1 MDATKPRPGGAL
13 GLALALAAV
22 VLGLDQASKWVILTQ
37 IMAPPR
43 VVEVTGFFNLVL
55 TYNTGVSFG
64 LFGGAAT
71 AWKPWALGGLALA
84 VSAGLLY
91 WLARQPERLLGLA
104 VGLIVG
110 GALGNALDRA
120 HQPGVV
126 DFMDFYLAD
135 GQSLVPLLDH
145 APVITDDRPV
155 LEHSPATLVPPL
167 KRDTDETFL
176 NLLQFRMGQFPP
188 VRGISQDEVYFFQR
202 NYEMRTAQRISIF
215 SQRYQG
221 PGAEAFAGKQYRAG
235 LEQVQIFLDTRRGPF
250 IRLSDSGWQ

>member
-13 GLALALAAV
+13 RLALALATV
-22 VLGLDQASKWVILTQ
+22 VLVLDQASKWVILTQ
-37 IMAPPR
+37 VMAPPR

-64 LFGGAAT
+64 LFGGAA
-71 AWKPWALGGLALA
+71 ADWKSWALGGLALA

-126 DFMDFYLAD
+126 DFLDFHLAGWHWPAFNLAD
-135 GQSLVPLLDH
+135 S
-145 APVITDDRPV
+145 
-155 LEHSPATLVPPL
+155 
-167 KRDTDETFL
+167 
-176 NLLQFRMGQFPP
+176 
-188 VRGISQDEVYFFQR
+188 
-202 NYEMRTAQRISIF
+202 SIF
-215 SQRYQG
+215 LGVAILVFDGLFRERVRSKN
-221 PGAEAFAGKQYRAG
+221 EANRKKTG
-235 LEQVQIFLDTRRGPF
+235 
-250 IRLSDSGWQ
+250 

>member
-22 VLGLDQASKWVILTQ
+22 VLVLDQASKWVILTQ
-37 IMAPPR
+37 VMAPPR

-64 LFGGAAT
+64 LFGGAAA

-91 WLARQPERLLGLA
+91 WLARQPERRLGLA

-126 DFMDFYLAD
+126 DFLDFHLAGWHWPAFNLAD
-135 GQSLVPLLDH
+135 S
-145 APVITDDRPV
+145 
-155 LEHSPATLVPPL
+155 
-167 KRDTDETFL
+167 
-176 NLLQFRMGQFPP
+176 
-188 VRGISQDEVYFFQR
+188 
-202 NYEMRTAQRISIF
+202 SIF
-215 SQRYQG
+215 LG
-221 PGAEAFAGKQYRAG
+221 VAILVFDG
-235 LEQVQIFLDTRRGPF
+235 LFRGRVRSKNTANHKKNG
-250 IRLSDSGWQ
+250 IARED